1 MREAYRQQLQDLRDK
16 LLIMGSMVSR
26 ALDDAVNALKGMDET
41 TARRIIAE
49 DKKVNALKFQLE
61 DEVLTLIATQQPM
74 ARDMRLLAAILEI
87 SGELERMGDYAKG
100 IGRIVI
106 YMDGQPP
113 IKELVHI
120 PAMNEL
126 VTNML
131 QRALDAFINH
141 DVAAAKQIPQ
151 EDDQVDKLYN
161 QVNRELIDIITKDAS
176 KIERANYLS
185 WAAHNLERAADRV
198 TNICERIIYTET
210 GQYSEIDATEFG
222 IAGIN

>member
-26 ALDDAVNALKGMDET
+26 ALDDAVNALKAMDET

>member
-26 ALDDAVNALKGMDET
+26 ALDDAVNAHKGMDET

-120 PAMNEL
+120 PTMNEL

>member
-26 ALDDAVNALKGMDET
+26 ALDDAVNALKAMDET

-120 PAMNEL
+120 PTMNEL

>member
-74 ARDMRLLAAILEI
+74 ARDMPLLAAILEI
-87 SGELERMGDYAKG
+87 SGELERMGHYAKG

-120 PAMNEL
+120 PTMNEL